1 MTDKYSN
8 VAKYK
13 SIDILV
19 DIIPHLDYDTKGRII
34 NTYKRILNKALDD
47 MDRYGSK
54 NMQPEFDSVCRYYD
68 YMIKGI
74 VKLNELRVNIIP
86 VKRKKQDIEYY
97 SKKNKNIRKVAN
109 KETLEL
115 EKQKRINKYLDQKVK
130 ERDSVKKIKLRK
142 KD

>member
-74 VKLNELRVNIIP
+74 VKLNELGVNIIP

-130 ERDSVKKIKLRK
+130 ERDSVKKVKLRK

>member
-74 VKLNELRVNIIP
+74 VKLNALGVNIIP

>member
-74 VKLNELRVNIIP
+74 VKLNELGVNIIP